1 MRLEDVKPED
11 RIFALFKGDP
21 KTGKSIA
28 AHSFF
33 FGEPV
38 YTFDLDAR
46 MEAVKD
52 YYQRVVGKLP
62 NVTFDRFST
71 FFEIHTKLEELRASC
86 PYKLIILDSLTALAM
101 KSLDTMVE
109 TRTPTDKTKVKDRG
123 GIILTVVEDF
133 GGEACALRMAV
144 NLLLATSITHNI
156 SVIMTAHVIDPQP
169 GAYRPMRVLL
179 TGGKKIAAEIP
190 IHFNEAYHFFV
201 ETKGGIQI
209 GVDDIERKYV
219 AVTRSIGTDWAS
231 TALDIPDKID
241 FTNALLHARII
252 EALKREK
259 VTI

>member
-1 MRLEDVKPED
+1 MKLEDVKPED
-11 RIFALFKGDP
+11 RVFALFKGDP

-46 MEAVKD
+46 MESVKD

-71 FFEIHTKLEELRASC
+71 FFEIHAKLEELRANC
-86 PYKLIILDSLTALAM
+86 PYKLIIMDSITSLAM
-101 KSLDTMVE
+101 KSLDTMIE
-109 TRTPTDKTKVKDRG
+109 TRTPTEKSKTKDRG

-133 GGEACALRMAV
+133 GGEASALRMAM
-144 NLLLATSITHNI
+144 NMLLAISIAHNV
-156 SVIMTAHVIDPQP
+156 SVIVTAHVIDPQP

-201 ETKGGIQI
+201 ETKGGLQV
-209 GVDDIERKYV
+209 GVDDIERKFV

-241 FTNALLHARII
+241 FTNGLLHAKII
-252 EALKREK
+252 EILKREK
-259 VTI
+259 VKL